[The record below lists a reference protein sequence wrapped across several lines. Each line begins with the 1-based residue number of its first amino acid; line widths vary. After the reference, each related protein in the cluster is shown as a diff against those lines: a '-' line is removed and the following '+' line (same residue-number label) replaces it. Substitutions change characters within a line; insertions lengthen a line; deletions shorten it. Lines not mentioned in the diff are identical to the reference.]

1 MILRRSRQRTAFVLS
16 GGGNLGALQV
26 GMLDALTEHDI
37 VPDVVLGCSVGA
49 LNGAVYSGDPT
60 RAGVRRL
67 VERWSSIDSPTLMPS
82 SLMPSALQLL
92 RKGASLHDS
101 AGLRQT
107 VIDMLGDQSTFESL
121 ALPFQ
126 CVAANVETAMEHWFT
141 QGEIA
146 PAVMASAALPAVYPP
161 VEIDGVRYLDGGVIH
176 NVPIERAVELGC
188 NRIFVLHMGPHGRP
202 DADIRRP
209 LDGAMLAYWV
219 ARNSRFARDLAALPE
234 GSGGHRVAPREA
246 PRAPL
251 RRLHPDRGAHRTGPH
266 PDPRVP
272 GAPCGGD
279 RHRGADPR
287 SSRTSVTAASP
298 CGDTPEEGGGGRGDG
313 SQGCDRAR
321 GRRAVSEGTVVP
333 VGIVL
338 CGGSSVRM
346 GRDKASMGGPSVG
359 SPGGGRSGGGGLR
372 DRGVAG
378 GSRWP
383 GDLSVDPG
391 ARLRAGR
398 GTSTRDCAS
407 RVTTPRA
414 PLGRR
419 GL

>member
-1 MILRRSRQRTAFVLS
+1 M
-16 GGGNLGALQV
+16 
-26 GMLDALTEHDI
+26 
-37 VPDVVLGCSVGA
+37 
-49 LNGAVYSGDPT
+49 
-60 RAGVRRL
+60 

-234 GSGGHRVAPREA
+234 GVEA
-246 PRAPL
+246 IVLPPGKRPELRYDDFTQTGVLIEQGRTQTLEFLERRAEEIDTAEPTPGL
-251 RRLHPDRGAHRTGPH
+251 RARLSRLRLPAGIRRRKAAEAAATDPKGAI
-266 PDPRVP
+266 VL
-272 GAPCGGD
+272 
-279 RHRGADPR
+279 GADEP
-287 SSRTSVTAASP
+287 
-298 CGDTPEEGGGGRGDG
+298 
-313 SQGCDRAR
+313 
-321 GRRAVSEGTVVP
+321 
-333 VGIVL
+333 
-338 CGGSSVRM
+338 
-346 GRDKASMGGPSVG
+346 
-359 SPGGGRSGGGGLR
+359 
-372 DRGVAG
+372 
-378 GSRWP
+378 
-383 GDLSVDPG
+383 
-391 ARLRAGR
+391 
-398 GTSTRDCAS
+398 
-407 RVTTPRA
+407 
-414 PLGRR
+414 
-419 GL
+419 